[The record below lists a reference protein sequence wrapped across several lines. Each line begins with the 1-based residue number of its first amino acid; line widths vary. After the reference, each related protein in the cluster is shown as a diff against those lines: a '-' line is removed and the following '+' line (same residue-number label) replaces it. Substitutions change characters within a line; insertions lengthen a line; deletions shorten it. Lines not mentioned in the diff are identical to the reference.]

1 MNKPVCNISNINVNY
16 KIKKTIFKTDI
27 LNAVSNV
34 SLEIMESDTYGI
46 VGESGCGKSSLCNA
60 ILGFVPIESGF
71 IDVFD
76 NRLDCSTK
84 KQDLKQYRDNMN
96 VIFQNP
102 FQALNSRFPVW
113 KIISEPLYIMGQ
125 RNEDYLKQKALE
137 MLLAVG
143 LNHEDLD
150 RYIFEFS
157 GGQRQRIAIA
167 RALIKKSKFI
177 ILDEPT
183 SALDVSVQSQ
193 ICNLLI
199 DLKEK
204 YKLTY
209 LFVSH
214 NLALIYQLTNKLAV
228 MYCGQIVEYGNTLDV
243 FNHPTHPYTK
253 GLIAS
258 ILDGRKNSNIKDV
271 FELKGEVSSVL
282 NMEKGCRFKNRC
294 PYYWNKCDDEILM
307 HKINENHYCMCA
319 MLNKNK

>member
-1 MNKPVCNISNINVNY
+1 MNKPVCRINNINVNY
-16 KIKKTIFKTDI
+16 KIKKTAFKSDV
-27 LNAVSNV
+27 LNAVSNAL
-34 SLEIMESDTYGI
+34 LEILESDIYGI

-60 ILGFVPIESGF
+60 ILGFVPVDGGYIE
-71 IDVFD
+71 VFD
-76 NRLDCSTK
+76 KRLDNSSK
-84 KQDLKQYRDNMN
+84 KQDLKEYRKNMN

-113 KIISEPLYIMGQ
+113 RIISEPLYIKGEK
-125 RNEDYLKQKALE
+125 NEAVLKSKALE
-137 MLLAVG
+137 MLKAVG
-143 LNHEDLD
+143 LNENDLD

-167 RALIKKSKFI
+167 RALITNSKFI

-204 YKLTY
+204 YNLTY

-228 MYCGQIVEYGNTLDV
+228 MYCGQIVEYGDTLEI
-243 FNHPTHPYTK
+243 FNNPKHPYTK

-258 ILDGRKNSNIKDV
+258 ILDGKKDNDTS
-271 FELKGEVSSVL
+271 FELKGEVSSIL
-282 NMEKGCRFKNRC
+282 NMTSGCRFKDRC
-294 PYYWNKCDDEILM
+294 PYYSNKCDNKPIM
-307 HKINENHYCMCA
+307 QKISDNHFSVCIIEE
-319 MLNKNK
+319 